1 MAEKKYRL
9 VGGYWIDNS
18 MSFYLKLGAGAWV
31 EVPFTSAGTG
41 GFYYCSDDG
50 TATDLL
56 ELFNDTLTT
65 AVAAYPGVGL
75 GGVSPFAAGVRINQT
90 TGAIANLFIWDDT
103 SAVGTMQLKWEH
115 PTTPLTNPTSYFL
128 HNALRLTTSQS
139 ATLSILSDE
148 GPVATRCHGYG
159 LYPLR
164 YLMSDLSEW
173 QARSAQ
179 AVPDQ
184 GQVQTLRS
192 AMLEIYRLGIRLDK
206 AYPRAALFNEYHAL
220 VDFMD
225 NAASGRPFR
234 VYPDKTIFTAYADVT
249 NPYGYRTWVLDKDS
263 ASWRPEPAVANFY
276 KVLDTDLKCWQW
288 VE

>member
-9 VGGYWIDNS
+9 VGGYWVDNS
-18 MSFYLKLGAGAWV
+18 MSCYIKIGAGAWLQ
-31 EVPFTSAGTG
+31 VPFTDAGSG
-41 GFYYCSDDG
+41 GFYYASNDNSSTDIIKLIYDTTNDG
-50 TATDLL
+50 L
-56 ELFNDTLTT
+56 
-65 AVAAYPGVGL
+65 AAYPD
-75 GGVSPFAAGVRINQT
+75 VSEVVWILDPNTGIASVEWNGAGP
-90 TGAIANLFIWDDT
+90 DD
-103 SAVGTMQLKWEH
+103 LYIKFEH

-128 HNALRLTTSQS
+128 HNLLRLTTAQG
-139 ATLSILSDE
+139 ATLTIPHSNATLN
-148 GPVATRCHGYG
+148 ATRCHGFG

-234 VYPDKTIFTAYADVT
+234 AYPDKTIYTAYADAT

-276 KVLDTDLKCWQW
+276 KVLDVDLKCWQW